1 MQWAIVIAAF
11 LASAVEFVEAFTLV
25 LVAGITTNW
34 RSSILGALGAAAVL
48 AVIVA
53 TLGVA
58 LVTYVPIE
66 VLRFVVGFLLL
77 LFGLKWLKNAIQR
90 YTGLKLIHDEQ
101 AAYEAN
107 LAEARARGEPAK
119 PGLDTFGVV
128 LSFKSVLLEGL
139 EVAFIVISFGGSG
152 AGGIGSA
159 ALGAAVAGVLVIGV
173 GALVQAPLQR
183 IPENSL
189 KFVVGIMLTTFGTF
203 WGGESFGINWP
214 FSDLFLLILAALYL
228 VASALLI
235 TAIKQRQSRVALA
248 TFDYEHH
255 PESHPGRLQFFR
267 RRPGNPARRDPPD
280 GHSRPDPLP
289 GRIGSAPRR
298 IRHHTDRRRAG
309 DACCH
314 PGP

>member
-34 RSSILGALGAAAVL
+34 RSAILGALGAAAVL

-77 LFGLKWLKNAIQR
+77 LFGLKWLKNAIAR

-101 AAYEAN
+101 AAYEAD
-107 LAEARARGEPAK
+107 LAAARARGEPVQ
-119 PGLDTFGVV
+119 PGVDTFGVL

-139 EVAFIVISFGGSG
+139 EVAFIVISVGGSG
-152 AGGIGSA
+152 AGGIANAS
-159 ALGAAVAGVLVIGV
+159 LGAVAAGVLVIGA
-173 GALVQAPLQR
+173 GALVQAPLKR

-203 WGGESFGINWP
+203 WAGESFGITWP
-214 FSDLFLLILAALYL
+214 FADLFLLILAALYL
-228 VASALLI
+228 LVSLLLI
-235 TAIKQRQSRVALA
+235 TGI
-248 TFDYEHH
+248 
-255 PESHPGRLQFFR
+255 RL
-267 RRPGNPARRDPPD
+267 RRPRLVKAPATSPATTLVPEK
-280 GHSRPDPLP
+280 GVQQ
-289 GRIGSAPRR
+289 
-298 IRHHTDRRRAG
+298 
-309 DACCH
+309 
-314 PGP
+314 

>member
-1 MQWAIVIAAF
+1 MALRCSRSGLVFSRRNTPMQWAIVIAAF

-25 LVAGITTNW
+25 LVAGITTTW
-34 RSSILGALGAAAVL
+34 RSAILGALGAAAVL

-159 ALGAAVAGVLVIGV
+159 ALGAAVSGVLVIGV
-173 GALVQAPLQR
+173 GAPVQAPLQR

-203 WGGESFGINWP
+203 WGGESFCLNWP

-248 TFDYEHH
+248 TATSQATMRSQEK
-255 PESHPGRLQFFR
+255 EVRL
-267 RRPGNPARRDPPD
+267 
-280 GHSRPDPLP
+280 
-289 GRIGSAPRR
+289 
-298 IRHHTDRRRAG
+298 
-309 DACCH
+309 
-314 PGP
+314 

>member
-25 LVAGITTNW
+25 LVAGITTTW
-34 RSSILGALGAAAVL
+34 RSAILGALGAAAVL

-90 YTGLKLIHDEQ
+90 YSGLKLIHDEQ

-107 LAEARARGEPAK
+107 LAEARARGEPPK
-119 PGLDTFGVV
+119 TGLDTFGVL

-152 AGGIGSA
+152 AGGIGNA
-159 ALGAAVAGVLVIGV
+159 ALGALGAGVLVIAV
-173 GALVQAPLQR
+173 GALVQAPLKR

-203 WGGESFGINWP
+203 WSGESFGINWP
-214 FSDLFLLILAALYL
+214 FSDLFLLLLAALYL

-248 TFDYEHH
+248 MATSQATMRSQEK
-255 PESHPGRLQFFR
+255 EVRL
-267 RRPGNPARRDPPD
+267 
-280 GHSRPDPLP
+280 
-289 GRIGSAPRR
+289 
-298 IRHHTDRRRAG
+298 
-309 DACCH
+309 
-314 PGP
+314 

>member
-34 RSSILGALGAAAVL
+34 RSAILGALGATAVL

-119 PGLDTFGVV
+119 TGLDTFGVL

-152 AGGIGSA
+152 AGGIGNA
-159 ALGAAVAGVLVIGV
+159 ALGALGAGVLVIAV
-173 GALVQAPLQR
+173 GALVQAPLKR

-214 FSDLFLLILAALYL
+214 FADLFLLILAAFYL
-228 VASALLI
+228 VVSGLLI
-235 TAIKQRQSRVALA
+235 TGI
-248 TFDYEHH
+248 
-255 PESHPGRLQFFR
+255 RL
-267 RRPGNPARRDPPD
+267 RRPRLVKARATSPATTLVPEK
-280 GHSRPDPLP
+280 GVQQ
-289 GRIGSAPRR
+289 
-298 IRHHTDRRRAG
+298 
-309 DACCH
+309 
-314 PGP
+314 

>member
-25 LVAGITTNW
+25 LVAGITTTW
-34 RSSILGALGAAAVL
+34 RSAILGALGAAAVL

-90 YTGLKLIHDEQ
+90 YSGLKFLHDEEAIY
-101 AAYEAN
+101 AANIAQ
-107 LAEARARGEPAK
+107 ARARGEPIK
-119 PGLDTFGVV
+119 TGLAPFGVL
-128 LSFKSVLLEGL
+128 LSYKSVLLEGL
-139 EVAFIVISFGGSG
+139 EVAFIVLSFGGSG
-152 AGGIGSA
+152 ANGIGLA
-159 ALGAAVAGVLVIGV
+159 ALGAAAAGLLVIGV

-183 IPENSL
+183 IPENTL
-189 KFVVGIMLTTFGTF
+189 KFLVGIMLTTFGTF
-203 WGGESFGINWP
+203 WSGESFGITWP

-248 TFDYEHH
+248 RAT
-255 PESHPGRLQFFR
+255 
-267 RRPGNPARRDPPD
+267 
-280 GHSRPDPLP
+280 SRAAILSQEKEV
-289 GRIGSAPRR
+289 RS
-298 IRHHTDRRRAG
+298 
-309 DACCH
+309 
-314 PGP
+314 